1 MQKSYARLRAACYTS
16 CLTTS
21 VVGNLPSVLFITFH
35 TLYGISYSLLGLLIL
50 INFCTQLLLDLLFSF
65 FAHKFNIP
73 RTLRVMPMLA
83 AAGFLMY
90 AAAPLLFPGH
100 VYAGLVLGTVL
111 FASTAGLAEVLI
123 SPVIAAIPAKDPDRE
138 MSKLHSVY
146 AWGVV
151 AFIPLITLFLLAF
164 GKESWPFLPLLFSLL
179 PISSALLFAR
189 SEIPAMETP
198 ARVSG
203 ALSLCRNRTLWL
215 CVLMIFL
222 GGAAECT
229 MSTWCS
235 GYLEQALSIPK
246 VWGDIFGV
254 ALFGLMLAT
263 GRTLYA
269 RIGRHLE
276 KFILLGFASA
286 IACYMVCALTSSPVA
301 GLISCA
307 LTGFCTALLWPGSLV
322 VAAELL
328 PQGGVFI
335 YAMMASGGDLGAAV
349 GPQIMGS
356 VTDLFIA
363 SPVLSQFA
371 QQLSLSP
378 EQLGLKCGLLLA
390 ALFPLC
396 GLFVALRIFRRKTVT
411 K

>member
-1 MQKSYARLRAACYTS
+1 MKSSYTRLRAACYTTS
-16 CLTTS
+16 LTTS
-21 VVGNLPSVLFITFH
+21 VTGNLPPVLFITFH
-35 TLYGISYSLLGLLIL
+35 TLYGISYGLLGLLVL
-50 INFCTQLLLDLLFSF
+50 INFLTQLTLDLLFSF
-65 FAHKFNIP
+65 FSHKFDIA
-73 RTLRVMPMLA
+73 RTVRRTPVLA
-83 AAGFLMY
+83 AIGLLIY
-90 AAAPLLFPGH
+90 AAAPLLFPNH
-100 VYAGLVLGTVL
+100 IYIGLVIGTVI
-111 FASTAGLAEVLI
+111 FSAAAGLAEVLI

-151 AFIPLITLFLLAF
+151 AIIPPITLFLLIF
-164 GKESWPFLPLLFSLL
+164 GKEYWQFLPLLFSLI
-179 PISSALLFAR
+179 PVTSALLFSR

-198 ARVSG
+198 QRASG

-215 CVLMIFL
+215 CVLMIFF

-269 RIGRHLE
+269 RSGRSIE
-276 KFILLGFASA
+276 KILFLGFGSA
-286 IACYMVCALTSSPVA
+286 IVCYLVCALTSSPVA
-301 GLISCA
+301 GLVSCA
-307 LTGFCTALLWPGSLV
+307 LTGFCTSLLWPGSLV
-322 VAAELL
+322 VAAEKI

-378 EQLGLKCGLLLA
+378 DQLGLKCGMLLIT
-390 ALFPLC
+390 LFPLC
-396 GLFVALRIFRRKTVT
+396 GMFIAWHFFRKAA
-411 K
+411 KK

>member
-1 MQKSYARLRAACYTS
+1 MQHAYTRLRAACYTTS
-16 CLTTS
+16 LTTS
-21 VVGNLPSVLFITFH
+21 VTLNLPPVLFITFH
-35 TLYGISYSLLGLLIL
+35 TLYGISYGQLGLLIL
-50 INFCTQLLLDLLFSF
+50 INFFTQLMLDLLFSF

-73 RTLRVMPMLA
+73 LTVRRTPILA
-83 AAGFLMY
+83 AVGLLIY
-90 AAAPLLFPGH
+90 AAAPLLFPNH
-100 VYAGLVLGTVL
+100 IYAGLVLGTVI
-111 FASTAGLAEVLI
+111 FSAAAGLAEVLI

-151 AFIPLITLFLLAF
+151 GLIPLITLFLLVF
-164 GKESWPFLPLLFSLL
+164 GKEYWQLLPLLFSLI
-179 PISSALLFAR
+179 PISSAILFAR
-189 SEIPAMETP
+189 SDIPPMETP
-198 ARVSG
+198 ARASG
-203 ALSLCRNRTLWL
+203 ALSLCRNKTLWL
-215 CVLMIFL
+215 CVLMIFF

-246 VWGDIFGV
+246 VWGDLFGA

-269 RIGRHLE
+269 RSGRSIE
-276 KFILLGFASA
+276 KILFWGFASA
-286 IACYMVCALTSSPVA
+286 IVCYLVCALTSSPVA

-307 LTGFCTALLWPGSLV
+307 LTGFCTSLLWPGSLV
-322 VAAELL
+322 VAAERL

-356 VTDLFIA
+356 VTDWFIA
-363 SPVLSQFA
+363 SPMLSQFA

-378 EQLGLKCGLLLA
+378 EQLGLKCGLLLTT
-390 ALFPLC
+390 LFPLC
-396 GLFVALRIFRRKTVT
+396 GLFIAWHFSRKSI
-411 K
+411 KK

>member
-1 MQKSYARLRAACYTS
+1 MKSPYTRLRAACYTTS
-16 CLTTS
+16 LTTS
-21 VVGNLPSVLFITFH
+21 VTLNLPPVLFITFH
-35 TLYGISYSLLGLLIL
+35 TLYGISYGQLGLLVL
-50 INFCTQLLLDLLFSF
+50 INFFTQLILDLLFSF
-65 FAHKFNIP
+65 FSHKFDIP
-73 RTLRVMPMLA
+73 RTVRRTPMLA
-83 AAGFLMY
+83 AAGLLVY
-90 AAAPLLFPGH
+90 AAAPLLFPNH
-100 VYAGLVLGTVL
+100 VYVGLLLGTVI
-111 FASTAGLAEVLI
+111 FSAAAGLAEVLI

-151 AFIPLITLFLLAF
+151 AIIPLITLFLLVF
-164 GKESWPFLPLLFSLL
+164 GKEYWQFLPLLFSLI
-179 PISSALLFAR
+179 PISSALLFAH
-189 SEIPAMETP
+189 SKIPAMDTP
-198 ARVSG
+198 QQAAG
-203 ALSLCRNRTLWL
+203 ALSLCRNKTLWL

-246 VWGDIFGV
+246 LWGDLFDV

-269 RIGRHLE
+269 RSGRSIE
-276 KFILLGFASA
+276 KILFLGFGSA
-286 IACYMVCALTSSPVA
+286 VVCYVVCALTSSPVA

-307 LTGFCTALLWPGSLV
+307 LTGFCTSLLWPGSLV

-335 YAMMASGGDLGAAV
+335 YAMMASGGDLGAAI
-349 GPQIMGS
+349 GPQLMGS

-363 SPVLSQFA
+363 SPVLAQFA

-396 GLFVALRIFRRKTVT
+396 GVFIAWRFFRRKSQ
-411 K
+411 

>member
-1 MQKSYARLRAACYTS
+1 MQHAYTRLRAACYTTS
-16 CLTTS
+16 LTTS
-21 VVGNLPSVLFITFH
+21 VTLNLPPVLFITFH
-35 TLYGISYSLLGLLIL
+35 TLYGISYGQLGLLIL
-50 INFCTQLLLDLLFSF
+50 INFFTQLMLDLLFSF

-73 RTLRVMPMLA
+73 LTVRRTPFLA
-83 AAGFLMY
+83 AVGLLIY
-90 AAAPLLFPGH
+90 AAAPLLFPNH
-100 VYAGLVLGTVL
+100 IYAGLVLGTVI
-111 FASTAGLAEVLI
+111 FSAAAGLAEVLI

-151 AFIPLITLFLLAF
+151 GLIPLITLFLLVF
-164 GKESWPFLPLLFSLL
+164 GKEYWQLLPLLFSLI
-179 PISSALLFAR
+179 PISSAILFAR
-189 SEIPAMETP
+189 SDIPPMETP
-198 ARVSG
+198 ARASG
-203 ALSLCRNRTLWL
+203 ALSLCRNKTLWL
-215 CVLMIFL
+215 CVLMIFF

-246 VWGDIFGV
+246 VWGDLFGA

-269 RIGRHLE
+269 RSGRSIE
-276 KFILLGFASA
+276 KILFWGFASA
-286 IACYMVCALTSSPVA
+286 IVCYLVCALTSSPAA

-307 LTGFCTALLWPGSLV
+307 LTGFCTSLLWPGSLV
-322 VAAELL
+322 VAAERL

-356 VTDLFIA
+356 VTDWFIA
-363 SPVLSQFA
+363 SPMLSQFA

-378 EQLGLKCGLLLA
+378 EQLGLKCGLLLTT
-390 ALFPLC
+390 LFPLC
-396 GLFVALRIFRRKTVT
+396 GLFIAWHFFRKSI